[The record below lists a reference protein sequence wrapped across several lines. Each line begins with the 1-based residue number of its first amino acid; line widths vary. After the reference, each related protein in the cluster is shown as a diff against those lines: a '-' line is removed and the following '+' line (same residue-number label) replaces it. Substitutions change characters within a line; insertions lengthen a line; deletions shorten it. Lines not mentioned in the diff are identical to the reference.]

1 MLLQNQQTGQFLV
14 PKNTGLKTPNY
25 FLLGDVKP
33 LHFRVGVKVVRKER
47 GHSRRGEERGRR
59 RGDPTPVG
67 LVQEKEAVQQD
78 GHVTISWYYSGHPSV
93 RAEARAGSNLDGS
106 SNG

>member
-1 MLLQNQQTGQFLV
+1 M
-14 PKNTGLKTPNY
+14 
-25 FLLGDVKP
+25 
-33 LHFRVGVKVVRKER
+33 RRER
-47 GHSRRGEERGRR
+47 GHSRCGKKHGRR

-78 GHVTISWYYSGHPSV
+78 GHVTISWYYSGPPSV
-93 RAEARAGSNLDGS
+93 RAEARAGSNLDGL